1 MWPHDAM
8 VGGAHRTK
16 IGLILQFLERAAL
29 QVGPDIKDPGNAATG
44 QNLNAMLIEGSCL
57 NDGIHNIPLRYR
69 NGSILNTGSPAAAS
83 FQSASRSSRCISIHA
98 WTSFIFAGG
107 NPPPRQRH
115 RRSPPPQHIRRIPR
129 ECEVCCAS
137 YCHRSIE
144 GSRCHKTWISS
155 ANSFLLQ
162 GTRARTARGYHLAVT
177 SLIVRA
183 CRTGVDAPNRIDA
196 HRASVEVAY
205 VRWTMRPVV

>member
-69 NGSILNTGSPAAAS
+69 NGSILNTGSPTAAS

-107 NPPPRQRH
+107 NPPPRTAPSSIATTAGQPVELSTDEPRQPADGGSHQHSHRSRREADQQRH
-115 RRSPPPQHIRRIPR
+115 SRAVDVAAQEVASHMRSQSGQVVRAHLHVAF
-129 ECEVCCAS
+129 E
-137 YCHRSIE
+137 HL
-144 GSRCHKTWISS
+144 SR
-155 ANSFLLQ
+155 LQ
-162 GTRARTARGYHLAVT
+162 GV
-177 SLIVRA
+177 
-183 CRTGVDAPNRIDA
+183 AP
-196 HRASVEVAY
+196 
-205 VRWTMRPVV
+205 